1 MPMIRKRSKNI
12 LKNTFAVGKALESVD
27 KEINLGLGNRKG
39 KGVLESSNQVRT
51 PFKCKRLVKARDEMK
66 RI

>member
-39 KGVLESSNQVRT
+39 KGVLESSNQART
-51 PFKCKRLVKARDEMK
+51 PSKCERSAKAGEEMK
-66 RI
+66 RM